1 MIEQINFHE
10 ATPLQVLYITLIL
23 LGIMYTAL
31 TLYFEHR
38 ADKQKKEWQEKLN
51 RTQSLKKN

>member
-1 MIEQINFHE
+1 MIEQINLHE
-10 ATPLQVLYITLIL
+10 ITPLQVLYITLIL

-38 ADKQKKEWQEKLN
+38 ADKHKKEWQKKLN